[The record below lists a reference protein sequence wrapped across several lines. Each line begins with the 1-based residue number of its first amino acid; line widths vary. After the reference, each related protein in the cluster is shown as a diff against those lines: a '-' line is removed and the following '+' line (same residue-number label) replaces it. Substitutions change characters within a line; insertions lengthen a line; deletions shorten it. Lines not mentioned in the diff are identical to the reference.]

1 MVVFRAVLLL
11 CWLII
16 VAVTANALASESLG
30 VALDV
35 YSYDLNAGDWRT
47 QFCTDLL
54 FHLSLVGLWAA
65 WRLKFSVKGIVFGS
79 LCFLGGSLFSFAYIF
94 ALATYHKGNVIA
106 VVMGERLKD
115 TVAGSDS

>member
-1 MVVFRAVLLL
+1 MIVFRAVLLI

-47 QFCTDLL
+47 QFCSDLL
-54 FHLSLVGLWAA
+54 FHLGLVGLWAA
-65 WRLKFSVKGIVFGS
+65 WRLKFSVKGFALGS
-79 LCFLGGSLFSFAYIF
+79 LCFLGGSLFSFAYLF
-94 ALATYHKGNVIA
+94 ALVTYHKGDINV
-106 VVMGERLKD
+106 VVMGDRLKD
-115 TVAGSDS
+115 KMAASDG